1 MTRENRE
8 IKFRGWD
15 SKRERM
21 LQPFL
26 TFEKHP
32 ADGLVTE
39 TTNWHDEN
47 DMSEGWDVSNQVNE
61 LMQFTGKKDK
71 TGVDAY
77 EKDYDSEG
85 NMIDWCDECC
95 GYQFFQI
102 DIPTKDVICCHN
114 CEGNFMLQDHMKDFE
129 IVGNIYENN
138 SA

>member
-8 IKFRGWD
+8 IKFRAWNKETNTMHYD
-15 SKRERM
+15 ILRPIYWSFS
-21 LQPFL
+21 FL
-26 TFEKHP
+26 NK
-32 ADGLVTE
+32 
-39 TTNWHDEN
+39 
-47 DMSEGWDVSNQVNE
+47 DV
-61 LMQFTGKKDK
+61 FTWSQYVGKKDK
-71 TGVDAY
+71 NGISVY

-102 DIPTKDVICCHN
+102 DIPTKDIICCHN